1 MTHLD
6 GNMAAGPL
14 GDVFAREV
22 TTAIATCAACGNAGP
37 LGEAMVYGETMGT
50 IVRCVAC
57 EQVLLRF
64 AETPRGIRL
73 DMRGIGVLAWDVCP
87 GLTPRASGVS
97 PRAPDSLTRRVP
109 AGRMSAG
116 GA

>member
-22 TTAIATCAACGNAGP
+22 TTAIVTCDACGNSGP
-37 LGEAMVYGETMGT
+37 LAAAMVYGETMGT
-50 IVRCVAC
+50 ILRCVAC

-64 AETPRGIRL
+64 AETPRGLRL
-73 DMRGIGVLAWDVCP
+73 DMRGIGVLAWD
-87 GLTPRASGVS
+87 A
-97 PRAPDSLTRRVP
+97 
-109 AGRMSAG
+109 
-116 GA
+116 

>member
-22 TTAIATCAACGNAGP
+22 TTAIVTCASCGNAGP
-37 LGEAMVYGETMGT
+37 LGGAMVYGEPMGT

-64 AETPRGIRL
+64 AETPAGIRL
-73 DMRGIGVLAWDVCP
+73 DMRGIDVLAWD
-87 GLTPRASGVS
+87 A
-97 PRAPDSLTRRVP
+97 
-109 AGRMSAG
+109 
-116 GA
+116 

>member
-37 LGEAMVYGETMGT
+37 LGEAMVYGEMMGA

-57 EQVLLRF
+57 EQVMLRF
-64 AETPRGIRL
+64 AETPGGIRL
-73 DMRGIGVLAWDVCP
+73 DMRGIGVLAWD
-87 GLTPRASGVS
+87 A
-97 PRAPDSLTRRVP
+97 
-109 AGRMSAG
+109 
-116 GA
+116 

>member
-22 TTAIATCAACGNAGP
+22 TTAIVTCDACGTSGP
-37 LGEAMVYGETMGT
+37 LGGAMVYGEPMGT
-50 IVRCVAC
+50 ILRCVAC

-64 AETPRGIRL
+64 TETPGGLRL
-73 DMRGIGVLAWDVCP
+73 DMRGIGVLAWD
-87 GLTPRASGVS
+87 A
-97 PRAPDSLTRRVP
+97 
-109 AGRMSAG
+109 
-116 GA
+116 

>member
-14 GDVFAREV
+14 GDVFARDV
-22 TTAIATCAACGNAGP
+22 TTAIATCASCGNAGP
-37 LGEAMVYGETMGT
+37 LGGAMVYGETMGL

-57 EQVLLRF
+57 EEVMLRF

-73 DMRGIGVLAWDVCP
+73 DMRGIGVLAWD
-87 GLTPRASGVS
+87 A
-97 PRAPDSLTRRVP
+97 
-109 AGRMSAG
+109 
-116 GA
+116 